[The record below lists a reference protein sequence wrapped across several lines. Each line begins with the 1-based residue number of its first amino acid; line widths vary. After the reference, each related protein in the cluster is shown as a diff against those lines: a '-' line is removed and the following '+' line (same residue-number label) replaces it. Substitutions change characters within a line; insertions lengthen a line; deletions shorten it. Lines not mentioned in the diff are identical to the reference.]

1 MISTHQTTIDGL
13 PQVYHVA
20 GTGPVCVVHPGGPG
34 IGWGYLRLPALE
46 EHLTMVYLEPIGTGD
61 SGRLPQARDYHLGTY
76 LRFLEGVIEHLGQE
90 VAHVGQEVA
99 HVGRGVPHV
108 GQEVAHV
115 GREVPH
121 VGREVAHV
129 GQEKVFLLGHSH
141 GGFVVQRYALAHP
154 DRVAGLVLYDTSP
167 VTGEE
172 FWAGAMEGVAAY
184 PSEHPDEPAAGD
196 VPKGFQEALQAADD
210 AALTAAFARFIP
222 LYLHDYWERREEF
235 APFVAGIR
243 AWADPQRGAEPE
255 PFDVRSRLGEIS
267 APVLIVVGRHDFIC
281 GVRWARMLH
290 EGISGS
296 RLVVLDGS
304 GHMGHIEQADEFYRA
319 VGKFLGR

>member
-1 MISTHQTTIDGL
+1 MISTHQITIDGL

-61 SGRLPQARDYHLGTY
+61 SGRLPQVRDYHLGTY
-76 LRFLEGVIEHLGQE
+76 LRFLEGV
-90 VAHVGQEVA
+90 VAHL
-99 HVGRGVPHV
+99 
-108 GQEVAHV
+108 
-115 GREVPH
+115 
-121 VGREVAHV
+121 

-141 GGFVVQRYALAHP
+141 GGFVLQRYALAHP
-154 DRVAGLVLYDTSP
+154 DRVAGLVLHDTSP
-167 VTGEE
+167 VTGDE
-172 FWAGAMEGVAAY
+172 FWAGAMAGVAAY
-184 PSEHPDEPAAGD
+184 PSEHPDEPAALD
-196 VPKGFQEALQAADD
+196 VPKAFQEALQATDD

-222 LYLHDYWERREEF
+222 LYLHDYWGRREEF

-243 AWADPQRGAEPE
+243 AWADPQRGEEPE
-255 PFDVRSRLGEIS
+255 PFDVRSRLGEIT

-296 RLVVLDGS
+296 RLVVLEGS
-304 GHMGHIEQADEFYRA
+304 GHMGHIEQPGEFYRA
-319 VGKFLGR
+319 VGEFLGS